1 MLKRLELVGFKSFN
15 QKTTLDFPKGITVI
29 VGPNGSGKSNIIDAL
44 RWLLGERESKNL
56 RGGKAEDL
64 IFSGTSKKTR
74 LGMAQASIYLDNKNK
89 IIPLDFI
96 DLVVTRRIHRD
107 GNSDYLVNK
116 SAVRLK
122 DIVTLFAQS
131 KLGTKGLTIINQGN
145 NELFVKASPKE
156 RREMMEEI
164 LGLKQYQ
171 LKKHDAQL
179 KLSNTQNNLEKV
191 GTTLE
196 ELVPRLRLLRRQAK
210 KWEKRAVYE
219 TELKNLENS
228 YFTLKIKDLEQANRD
243 IDPSIKAVDQQLKD
257 KLVELKQLEQ
267 AVKKIENQKP
277 LPPQQTDQRFALQKE
292 IAQLEAQIQ
301 YAPPRSKTALSSA
314 ESLQLIKQVRERI
327 TQLITL
333 ADLIKIRSA
342 LADLGAV
349 IDQSLAGETEEEVQL
364 DNQAIKMQLASLKNE
379 LKNINQIEKNTHS
392 QFSDFNNLF
401 RQAFEATANKRQE
414 IQQLEIKKNQL
425 ILVKDRGHLRWQNLE
440 DQMAQVG
447 KQKSDF
453 DNVQLVADF
462 DSLQAEKRMIRL
474 RNDLAMIGEID
485 QELVQEAQEEE
496 ERYQFLSTQSEEL
509 KKATIDLDQ
518 LIQDLTIKVHNDF
531 KSSLKLANQEFNK
544 YFKQLF
550 REGKAQLIST
560 DEGIDISLNIPSKGI
575 KSLSSLSGGE
585 KSLVAIAVL
594 FALTSISPPPFL
606 ILDEVDA
613 ALDEKNSQRFAELL
627 KTLGDKT
634 QFVIVTHNRSVMESA
649 DVLYGVT
656 MGDDG
661 ISKILS
667 LKLS

>member
-56 RGGKAEDL
+56 RGGKAEHL

-89 IIPLDFI
+89 TLPLDFV
-96 DLVVTRRIHRD
+96 DLVVTRRVHRD
-107 GNSDYLVNK
+107 GSSDYLVNK

-145 NELFVKASPKE
+145 NELFVKALPKE

-171 LKKHDAQL
+171 IKKHDAQL
-179 KLSNTQNNLEKV
+179 KLSNTQNNLEKI

-196 ELVPRLRLLRRQAK
+196 ELLPRLNLLRRQAK
-210 KWEKRAVYE
+210 KWEKRAIYE
-219 TELKNLENS
+219 EELQSLENN
-228 YFTLKIKDLEQANRD
+228 YFAIKIKDLEKDNLNL
-243 IDPSIKAVDQQLKD
+243 DPSIKEVDQQLKA
-257 KLVELKQLEQ
+257 KSVELNQLER
-267 AVKKIENQKP
+267 AVKEIENQKP
-277 LPPQQTDQRFALQKE
+277 QPSQQNNKRFDLQKE

-301 YAPPRSKTALSSA
+301 YAPPKSRTALSSG
-314 ESLQLIKQVRERI
+314 ESLQLIKQVRDKI
-327 TQLITL
+327 TQLIEL
-333 ADLIKIRSA
+333 ADLIRVRSA
-342 LADLGAV
+342 LAELGAV
-349 IDQSLAGETEEEVQL
+349 IDKSLAGETEEEAQL
-364 DNQAIKMQLASLKNE
+364 DNQAIKIQLSNLKEE
-379 LKNINQIEKNTHS
+379 LTSIDQVERSAHS
-392 QFSDFNNLF
+392 QFNDFNNLF
-401 RQAFEATANKRQE
+401 RQAFESAADKRQE

-425 ILVKDRGHLRWQNLE
+425 ILAKDRWHLRWQNLE
-440 DQMAQVG
+440 DQMTQVG
-447 KQKSDF
+447 RGKGDF
-453 DNVQLVADF
+453 DSVQPVADF
-462 DSLQAEKRMIRL
+462 DSLKAEKRMIRL
-474 RNDLAMIGEID
+474 RNDLAVIGEID
-485 QELVQEAQEEE
+485 QELVKEAQEEE
-496 ERYQFLSTQSEEL
+496 ERYQFLSTQSEDL
-509 KKATIDLDQ
+509 NKATSHLEQ
-518 LIQDLTIKVHNDF
+518 LIQDLTGKIHSDF
-531 KSSLKLANQEFNK
+531 KNSLKLANQEFNK

-550 REGKAQLIST
+550 KEGKAQLIST
-560 DEGIDISLNIPSKGI
+560 DEGIDIDLDIPSKGI
-575 KSLSSLSGGE
+575 KDLSSLSGGE

-613 ALDEKNSQRFAELL
+613 ALDEKNSQRFANLL

-634 QFVIVTHNRSVMESA
+634 QFVIVTHNRSVMEA
-649 DVLYGVT
+649 ANVLYGVT

-661 ISKILS
+661 ISKVLS

>member
-15 QKTTLDFPKGITVI
+15 QKTTLDFPQGITVI

-56 RGGKAEDL
+56 RGGKAEHL

-74 LGMAQASIYLDNKNK
+74 LGLAQASIYFDNQNK
-89 IIPLDFI
+89 VLPLDFV

-107 GNSDYLVNK
+107 GSSDYLVNK

-122 DIVTLFAQS
+122 DIISLFAQS
-131 KLGTKGLTIINQGN
+131 KLGTRGLTIINQGN

-171 LKKHDAQL
+171 LKKHEAQL

-196 ELVPRLRLLRRQAK
+196 ELLPRLRLLRRQAK

-219 TELKNLENS
+219 TELQDLENN
-228 YFTLKIKDLEQANRD
+228 YFALKIKDLEQANRD
-243 IDPSIKAVDQQLKD
+243 IDPSIKAIDQQLKN
-257 KLVELKQLEQ
+257 KLTELKELEQ

-277 LPPQQTDQRFALQKE
+277 SPPQQTDQRFALQKE

-301 YAPPRSKTALSSA
+301 YAPPQSKAVLSPV
-314 ESLQLIKQVRERI
+314 ESLQLIKQVREKI
-327 TQLITL
+327 TQLISL

-349 IDQSLAGETEEEVQL
+349 IDKSLAGETEEEVQL
-364 DNQAIKMQLASLKNE
+364 DNQAIKMQLASLKDE
-379 LKNINQIEKNTHS
+379 LKNINQIERNTHS
-392 QFSDFNNLF
+392 QFNDFNNIF
-401 RQAFEATANKRQE
+401 RQAFEVTANKRQE

-425 ILVKDRGHLRWQNLE
+425 VLAKDRWHLRWQNLE

-447 KQKSDF
+447 KKKNDF
-453 DNVQLVADF
+453 DNVQLVTDF

-474 RNDLAMIGEID
+474 RNDLAVIGEID
-485 QELVQEAQEEE
+485 QELVQETQEEE
-496 ERYQFLSTQSEEL
+496 ERYQFLSTQSEDL
-509 KKATIDLDQ
+509 QKATTDLDQ
-518 LIQDLTIKVHNDF
+518 LIQELTLKVHKDF
-531 KSSLKLANQEFNK
+531 KNSLKLANQEFNK

-550 REGKAQLIST
+550 GEGKAQLILT
-560 DEGIDISLNIPSKGI
+560 DEGIDINLNIPSKGI

-634 QFVIVTHNRSVMESA
+634 QFVIVTHNRSVMEVA

-661 ISKILS
+661 ISRILS

>member
-15 QKTTLDFPKGITVI
+15 QKTTLDFPQGITVI
-29 VGPNGSGKSNIIDAL
+29 VGPNGSGKSNIIDSL

-56 RGGKAEDL
+56 RGAKAEHL

-74 LGMAQASIYLDNKNK
+74 LGMAQASIYFDNKNK
-89 IIPLDFI
+89 TLPLDFN

-107 GNSDYLVNK
+107 GSSDYLVNK

-191 GTTLE
+191 DTTLE
-196 ELVPRLRLLRRQAK
+196 ELLPRLRLLRRQAK

-219 TELKNLENS
+219 EDLKSLENN
-228 YFTLKIKDLEQANRD
+228 YFALKIKALEKDNLD
-243 IDPSIKAVDQQLKD
+243 IDPSIKVVDQQLVD
-257 KLVELKQLEQ
+257 KLTELKQLEQ
-267 AVKKIENQKP
+267 AVKKIEDQKP
-277 LPPQQTDQRFALQKE
+277 QLPQQNNQRFDLQKE
-292 IAQLEAQIQ
+292 IAQLEAQMQ
-301 YAPPRSKTALSSA
+301 YAPPKSKAAFSSE
-314 ESLQLIKQVRERI
+314 ESFQLIKQIREKI
-327 TQLITL
+327 TQLIEL
-333 ADLIKIRSA
+333 ADLIQVRSA

-349 IDQSLAGETEEEVQL
+349 IDKSLTGETEEEAQL
-364 DNQAIKMQLASLKNE
+364 DNQAIKMQLASLKDE
-379 LKNINQIEKNTHS
+379 LKNIDLAERSTHT
-392 QFSDFNNLF
+392 QFNDFNNLF
-401 RQAFEATANKRQE
+401 RQAFEAAAGKRQE

-425 ILVKDRGHLRWQNLE
+425 LLAKDRWHLRWQNLE
-440 DQMAQVG
+440 DQIAQTG
-447 KQKSDF
+447 KEKSDF
-453 DNVQLVADF
+453 DNVQLMTDF
-462 DSLQAEKRMIRL
+462 DSDQAEKRMIKL

-485 QELVQEAQEEE
+485 QELVKESQEEE
-496 ERYQFLSTQSEEL
+496 GRYQFLSTQSEEL
-509 KKATIDLDQ
+509 KKATTGLDQ
-518 LIQDLTIKVHNDF
+518 LIQDLTVKIHSDF
-531 KSSLKLANQEFNK
+531 KNSLKLANQEFNK

-560 DEGIDISLNIPSKGI
+560 DEGIDIDLNIPSKGI

-594 FALTSISPPPFL
+594 FALASISPPPFL

-613 ALDEKNSQRFAELL
+613 ALDEKNSQRFADLL
-627 KTLGDKT
+627 KTLGNKT
-634 QFVIVTHNRSVMESA
+634 QFVIVTHNRSVMEAA